1 MLFLARFILKGQ
13 SQAALVAATM
23 AILGMLVPPAA
34 WLSAAAIV
42 LVTLVNGPQR
52 GLITTG
58 LALLGTAVFSY
69 LIFSAPQIAVI
80 FVLLAWLPAW
90 LVAMLLRQ
98 TVSLAFSL
106 QVLGAMTLLAVAM
119 IYALYP
125 NFGELWREP
134 LDLMVTQLVQQ
145 SEEFSLQELKQTEE
159 WLIEFLPGLF
169 ASSLMFG
176 TMLSLFIGRWW
187 QAVFYNP
194 GGFAEE
200 FQSLNLGKTSAVI
213 ALALMLMAAVIDNV
227 FTFAL
232 ATVVFVLYLIQGLS
246 LLHAVVKRRQVSA
259 SWLFVFYMVM
269 FFIPHL
275 VLLMVF
281 AGITDPWL
289 DIRQRTAKV
298 TKPD

>member
-106 QVLGAMTLLAVAM
+106 QVLGAMTLLAVVM

-134 LDLMVTQLVQQ
+134 LDVMVAQLVQQ

-246 LLHAVVKRRQVSA
+246 LLHAVVKKRQVSA

>member
-106 QVLGAMTLLAVAM
+106 QVLGAMTLLAVVM

-134 LDLMVTQLVQQ
+134 LDLMVAQLVQQ

-246 LLHAVVKRRQVSA
+246 LLHAVVKKRQVSA

>member
-90 LVAMLLRQ
+90 LAAMLLRQ

-106 QVLGAMTLLAVAM
+106 QVLGAMTLLAVVM
-119 IYALYP
+119 IYALAP

-134 LDLMVTQLVQQ
+134 LDLMVMQLAQQ

-159 WLIEFLPGLF
+159 WLIKFLPGLF

-213 ALALMLMAAVIDNV
+213 ALALMLMAVVIDNV

-246 LLHAVVKRRQVSA
+246 LLHAVIKKRQMSA

>member
-106 QVLGAMTLLAVAM
+106 QVLGAMTLLAVVM

-134 LDLMVTQLVQQ
+134 LDLMVAQLAQQ

-232 ATVVFVLYLIQGLS
+232 ATVVFVLYFIQGLS
-246 LLHAVVKRRQVSA
+246 LLHAVVKKRQVSA

>member
-1 MLFLARFILKGQ
+1 VLFLARFILKGQ

-106 QVLGAMTLLAVAM
+106 QVLSAMTLLAVVM
-119 IYALYP
+119 LYALYP

-134 LDLMVTQLVQQ
+134 LDIMVTQLVQQ

-187 QAVFYNP
+187 QAVYYNP

-200 FQSLNLGKTSAVI
+200 FQSLNLGKTSALI
-213 ALALMLMAAVIDNV
+213 ALALMLMAAVIGNV

-246 LLHAVVKRRQVSA
+246 LLHAVVKMRQVSA

-289 DIRQRTAKV
+289 NIRQRTAK
-298 TKPD
+298 TAKPD